1 MVFSAAGVSKVSV
14 DIIPFG
20 HVSWYS
26 NFVARCLGKKNDISQ
41 SISFSGLVSD
51 WVENHLVLSGSL
63 DYTWTF
69 TLFNVFNTF
78 VFKLHSLQCSPLF
91 PVCYLPAVCSKKENN
106 LKEIQNGNKKYK
118 VEISSYCQNRL
129 QTDSSPLCVSIT
141 YFPLFLLYDS
151 IKLISYPWWQV
162 SWHRSLLFPF
172 NFYSHLTR
180 TKETR
185 TPRREDI
192 NLLIWKKGH
201 SVVYIQYLNSKE
213 SLWKAQ
219 LWWSF
224 RWRMVLDILEA
235 CNQILCNKLP

>member
-1 MVFSAAGVSKVSV
+1 MTSPKAYLFLALFLTGLKITWFCQVHWIILELSLYSMYSTFLFLNYTFSNAVLYFLCAICQLFAQKKKTIWKKSKMVTRSTRLKYLPTAKIAFRQ
-14 DIIPFG
+14 IPP
-20 HVSWYS
+20 H
-26 NFVARCLGKKNDISQ
+26 FV
-41 SISFSGLVSD
+41 
-51 WVENHLVLSGSL
+51 
-63 DYTWTF
+63 
-69 TLFNVFNTF
+69 
-78 VFKLHSLQCSPLF
+78 SPLHIF
-91 PVCYLPAVCSKKENN
+91 H
-106 LKEIQNGNKKYK
+106 
-118 VEISSYCQNRL
+118 
-129 QTDSSPLCVSIT
+129 
-141 YFPLFLLYDS
+141 FFLLYDS
-151 IKLISYPWWQV
+151 IKLISYLWWQV
-162 SWHRSLLFPF
+162 SWHRSLLFPL

-235 CNQILCNKLP
+235 CNQILCNKLS